1 MNKTAGLLVPLILAA
16 VCITGPGCQTLSTD
30 TNVESSE
37 QGILEGT
44 VTIGPL
50 VPVSREGVPD
60 PTPIPEVFTS
70 REVVVYAADGQT
82 EITRV
87 QISPAGDYRGSYQI
101 PLPAGTYVVDINRL
115 GIDRGAGLPATVE
128 IIAEQVTTLD
138 IDIDTG
144 IR

>member
-1 MNKTAGLLVPLILAA
+1 MSNRAGLSISLILAA
-16 VCITGPGCQTLSTD
+16 VCVLGTGCQALSKYPNIETPG
-30 TNVESSE
+30 
-37 QGILEGT
+37 QGLLEGT

-82 EITRV
+82 EIVRV
-87 QISPAGDYRGSYQI
+87 PVRPGGDYFGIYSLF
-101 PLPAGTYVVDINRL
+101 LPAGTYIVDINHL
-115 GIDRGAGLPATVE
+115 GIDHAAGLPATVE
-128 IIAEQVTTLD
+128 IIADQVTTLD